1 MGAAR
6 DTGGPLTVQGRE
18 MGYKPVALSGSIAP
32 RVYASCHGQGYG
44 QRKSSAEPLKDPY
57 GCGRAGAGAVG
68 STGLQLASMGCDR
81 EATGILTIMHGASV
95 PVLKPPTNGS
105 PSKFLQ

>member
-1 MGAAR
+1 MDATR
-6 DTGGPLTVQGRE
+6 DAGEPLTIQGRDA
-18 MGYKPVALSGSIAP
+18 GYKPAALLGSIAP
-32 RVYASCHGQGYG
+32 RVHASCHGQGYG
-44 QRKSSAEPLKDPY
+44 QRKSSSEPLKDPY

-68 STGLQLASMGCDR
+68 FTGLRLASMGCDR